1 MHGKQEV
8 GGATQH
14 SMASASRTS
23 SRRTLLLQG
32 VVVLCLT
39 VTVTLSQ
46 VLTETDKVEKDDCFV
61 VESAYE
67 EVQASFARHSYST
80 VRFVDPSRGN
90 DSLHCLSGGESAP
103 CRTINFAATGSLST
117 EVLGNVESL
126 EIVLLPGEHRLTK
139 LLYVL
144 ESTFVYVHGTDAA
157 TTIVKCTKFPN
168 DDLVNG
174 TCVFDDLAFQS
185 SSFVRIG
192 NLTFTECGL
201 VSVGLFL
208 FNTTE
213 VVVEGCI
220 FEGMTGTAIH
230 VPNIEKGF
238 FVDNIF
244 RNNKGSL
251 LDASFRENT
260 CARTQRDL
268 FFLSNSSS
276 AGGMSIVIS
285 EETSRVLIL
294 RNSFEGNRARPNFVG
309 ETIPTR
315 LQPLGRGGALSL
327 RLLSSTNS
335 SICIKESTFVGN
347 VAEVSAGAITCSVA
361 VGTNDS
367 SVTLKQCLFEHNWC
381 EQKGCAGGA
390 LQFQTGVNAGVNYFR
405 IQDTILRNNSAGT
418 GAAFSSISSHA
429 LIYNFDNCTFE
440 GNTARND
447 GTAVA
452 ILNAGSVI
460 FTGNTLTCINW

>member
-1 MHGKQEV
+1 
-8 GGATQH
+8 
-14 SMASASRTS
+14 MASAS
-23 SRRTLLLQG
+23 SRSTLLG
-32 VVVLCLT
+32 TVVICLT
-39 VTVTLSQ
+39 ATVTLSQ
-46 VLTETDKVEKDDCFV
+46 VLTKKDLLERDDCLV

-67 EVQASFARHSYST
+67 EVQASFGGHNYST

-90 DSLHCLSGGESAP
+90 DTLQCLSGGESVP
-103 CRTINFAATGSLST
+103 CRTVNFAATGSFST
-117 EVLGNVESL
+117 EVLSDVESL

-144 ESTFVYVHGTDAA
+144 QSTFVYVHGTDAS

-168 DDLVNG
+168 DKLING
-174 TCVFDDLAFQS
+174 TCLFDDLAFQS
-185 SSFVRIG
+185 SSFVRIT

-213 VVVEGCI
+213 VLVEGCI
-220 FEGMTGTAIH
+220 FEGITGTAVH
-230 VPNIEKGF
+230 VPNIVNGY
-238 FVDNIF
+238 FVDNVF

-251 LDASFRENT
+251 LDASFKENT
-260 CARTQRDL
+260 CARTQRDV

-294 RNSFEGNRARPNFVG
+294 RNSFEGNSARPNFVG

-327 RLLSSTNS
+327 RLLNSTNS
-335 SICIKESTFVGN
+335 SICIKESTFVAN
-347 VAEVSAGAITCSVA
+347 AAEISSGAITCSVA
-361 VGTNDS
+361 VGTSDNG
-367 SVTLKQCLFEHNWC
+367 VTLKQCLFEHNWC
-381 EQKGCAGGA
+381 DREGCAGGA
-390 LQFQTGVNAGVNYFR
+390 VQFQTGVNAGTNYFHMK
-405 IQDTILRNNSAGT
+405 DTILRNNTAGT

-440 GNTARND
+440 GNIAQND

-452 ILNAGSVI
+452 ILNAGPVI
-460 FTGNTLTCINW
+460 FTDSKLTCINW

>member
-1 MHGKQEV
+1 
-8 GGATQH
+8 
-14 SMASASRTS
+14 MASLSWRS
-23 SRRTLLLQG
+23 VLLGLL
-32 VVVLCLT
+32 VCFAAPFV
-39 VTVTLSQ
+39 LSQ
-46 VLTETDKVEKDDCFV
+46 VVSKKQLLERDDCLA

-67 EVQASFARHSYST
+67 EAQASFAGHNYST
-80 VRFVDPSRGN
+80 IRFVDPSRGN
-90 DSLHCLSGGESAP
+90 DTEECLSGGENFP
-103 CRTINFAATGSLST
+103 CQTINFAATGSFSA
-117 EVLGNVESL
+117 EVLSNVESL

-139 LLYVL
+139 LLYIVD
-144 ESTFVYVHGTDAA
+144 STFVYVHGLHAA
-157 TTIVKCTKFPN
+157 TTTVRCTKFPN
-168 DDLVNG
+168 DQLING
-174 TCVFDDLAFQS
+174 TCVFDDLAFQT

-213 VVVEGCI
+213 VMVEGCI
-220 FEGMTGTAIH
+220 FEGITGTAVH
-230 VPNIEKGF
+230 APNIINGY

-251 LDASFRENT
+251 LDASFQDNT
-260 CARTQRDL
+260 CARTLRDL

-294 RNSFEGNRARPNFVG
+294 RTAFEGNWARPNFLG

-327 RLLSSTNS
+327 RLLNSANS

-347 VAEVSAGAITCSVA
+347 AAEISSGAITSSVA
-361 VGTNDS
+361 VGTTIS
-367 SVTLKQCLFEHNWC
+367 GVTLKQCLFEDNWC
-381 EQKGCAGGA
+381 ERKGCAGGA
-390 LQFQTGVNAGVNYFR
+390 VQFQTGVNAGTNYFR
-405 IQDTILRNNSAGT
+405 MKDTIFRNNSAGT

-440 GNTARND
+440 GSIAESD
-447 GTAVA
+447 GSAVA
-452 ILNAGSVI
+452 ILNVGPVI
-460 FTGNTLTCINW
+460 FTGNKLTCINW